1 MSTHEAR
8 TSVNSAQFRILD
20 SMIDGVR
27 LINKYMT
34 VIHTN
39 ESIEKNIMSHTIGKK
54 CYEGI
59 GRCEKCMECGADIT
73 FETGETVKTYQ
84 QINGSHYMVISS
96 PVYDRYN
103 GISAVVEVF
112 RNITKEKELEKSLLE
127 RNGKMKQD
135 IDFAKKMQVNML
147 PLKGIY
153 NDLKIDYYYEPSELL
168 SGDMF
173 DVFKINRV
181 CTGFYICDVVG
192 HGISA
197 SMISMYVRQTVRAI
211 SKDRTDINAIM
222 GELHRTFLALNF
234 DDDKYFSIFYCI
246 FNKNTHTLEY
256 INAGHNCL
264 PLFKRGREITRVE
277 SKGYP
282 ICNIFDS
289 VSYEINHLQME
300 ENDKIL
306 FYTDGITE
314 MKDEE
319 GNFLQEE
326 GLVEIFEKH
335 DDIILNIEEEIK
347 NIGGRNTD
355 DLALLEIKVI

>member
-1 MSTHEAR
+1 MSINETKS
-8 TSVNSAQFRILD
+8 SVNSAQFRILD
-20 SMIDGVR
+20 SMIDGIR
-27 LINKYMT
+27 LLNKYMT

-39 ESIEKNIMSHTIGKK
+39 ESIEKNIMAHTIGKK

-59 GRCEKCMECGADIT
+59 GKCEKCRECGADIT

-84 QINGSHYMVISS
+84 IINNKHYMVITS

-103 GISAVVEVF
+103 GISAIVEVF
-112 RNITKEKELEKSLLE
+112 RDINKEKELEKSLVE
-127 RNGKMKQD
+127 KNEKMNQD
-135 IDFAKKMQVNML
+135 IEFAKRMQINML

-173 DVFKINRV
+173 DVFKINRNY
-181 CTGFYICDVVG
+181 TGFYICDVVG

-211 SKDRTDINAIM
+211 SKKKTDINDIL

-246 FNKNTHTLEY
+246 FNKNTLTLEY
-256 INAGHNCL
+256 VNAGHNCL
-264 PLFKRGREITRVE
+264 PLLKRGDDIKKVE
-277 SKGYP
+277 AKGYP

-289 VSYEINHLQME
+289 VIYEVNRLQMK

-306 FYTDGITE
+306 LYTDGITE

-319 GNFLQEE
+319 GEFLQDE
-326 GLVEIFEKH
+326 GLVEIFKKH
-335 DDIILNIEEEIK
+335 DEIIPNIEQEIK
-347 NIGGRNTD
+347 NIGGRSTD